1 MSEKVIY
8 PEIPVKEWT
17 TFRLALEADVGAPD
31 AVDSPG
37 ARWLNTISEA
47 AVEFYEYNKED
58 GDEDVDDGLHLLAD
72 GIVPVYNHEVW
83 LVFTDLAIW
92 AEERPD
98 LVHAI
103 GTYEEP
109 DMTTTARVM
118 LYYVAER
125 LAHTIHTQLV
135 EEENDAKQ

>member
-17 TFRLALEADVGAPD
+17 TFRLALEAGVGVPD

-37 ARWLNTISEA
+37 AQWLNTIREA
-47 AVEFYEYNKED
+47 AVEYYEYNKED
-58 GDEDVDDGLHLLAD
+58 GDEDVDDGLHLVAD
-72 GIVPVYNHEVW
+72 GIVPVYTHEAW

-92 AEERPD
+92 TEELSDPSM
-98 LVHAI
+98 V
-103 GTYEEP
+103 EP

-125 LAHTIHTQLV
+125 LSRTIYTRLV